1 MNSQAPSKER
11 ANDPVYSLVAEA
23 REWLQ
28 YLVDNGVSGHS
39 ILKQL
44 IERLDNEPAP
54 ALDFVAALKIAEG
67 VFEQYRQDQLRW
79 WKKMDGTPI
88 LNDVAVRMAEAFR
101 KAVSSDDTL
110 MLRSV
115 GAMAIAEGEEGWERV
130 PIDCP
135 MLAAVAKLRRDHDT
149 LRAGPPPLP
158 VLVTTDRK
166 SGLNV
171 AWNAI
176 ESPKCPECGGTY
188 FSHPRL
194 GISHYCQTKG
204 NAP

>member
-1 MNSQAPSKER
+1 MNSQAPSKELTHEERCERIREIEASFLHRGDMAVEIYRLQHVNGQLHESLKSMHKSCDDWMGECQRIEDRCSAHEPR
-11 ANDPVYSLVAEA
+11 ADLHA
-23 REWLQ
+23 
-28 YLVDNGVSGHS
+28 
-39 ILKQL
+39 
-44 IERLDNEPAP
+44 
-54 ALDFVAALKIAEG
+54 
-67 VFEQYRQDQLRW
+67 
-79 WKKMDGTPI
+79 
-88 LNDVAVRMAEAFR
+88 
-101 KAVSSDDTL
+101 
-110 MLRSV
+110 
-115 GAMAIAEGEEGWERV
+115 
-130 PIDCP
+130 
-135 MLAAVAKLRRDHDT
+135 AAVAVVATVRRTHDHGEWLLPLSKLMEAVDGT
-149 LRAGPPPLP
+149 VPPPLP